1 MSDKFPTDEFDA
13 APVHG
18 GRHRIR
24 RTAKH
29 RILEFLKISAFSAVV
44 ALAGYAG
51 LKGIDSLNFF
61 TDTTTVVA
69 QPVVE
74 EQKPLVV
81 VLDATDEAGLATK
94 WATTLTAAGF
104 NIAAAA
110 NFEPADRGSADTT
123 VVHVRSA
130 ADQSTGESIAK
141 KFKIDTI
148 KVELSQDFVD
158 PITVVLGRDLQ

>member
-1 MSDKFPTDEFDA
+1 
-13 APVHG
+13 
-18 GRHRIR
+18 
-24 RTAKH
+24 
-29 RILEFLKISAFSAVV
+29 
-44 ALAGYAG
+44 
-51 LKGIDSLNFF
+51 
-61 TDTTTVVA
+61 
-69 QPVVE
+69 
-74 EQKPLVV
+74 VV

-110 NFEPADRGSADTT
+110 NFEPADRGSAETT

-130 ADQSTGESIAK
+130 ADQSTAESIAK

>member
-24 RTAKH
+24 RTAKN

-61 TDTTTVVA
+61 TDTTIVVA

-81 VLDATDEAGLATK
+81 VLDATDEVGLATK
-94 WATTLTAAGF
+94 WATALTAAGF

-110 NFEPADRGSADTT
+110 NFEPADRSSAETT
-123 VVHVRSA
+123 VVYVRSA
-130 ADQSTGESIAK
+130 ADQSTAESIAK

-158 PITVVLGRDLQ
+158 PVTVVLGRDLQ